1 MSSLFDT
8 LLKDFVTA
16 KGLSADDATY
26 GLEFESEGHTVMVV
40 QHPLHEDRLLA
51 EVSVAMLPVNP
62 SADTLAM
69 LLQINEAARFEHD
82 WAIYLDGE
90 QQVSL
95 STTASLVGLSVGEM
109 EALMLDGVERAQ
121 ALQALL
127 NDLDNAGDT
136 AAPGAQAQLGVG
148 MDSTMLRG

>member
-1 MSSLFDT
+1 MSSPFDT
-8 LLKDFVTA
+8 LLKEFVTS
-16 KGLSADDATY
+16 KGLPADEASY

-40 QHPLHEDRLLA
+40 QHPLHEDRLLV
-51 EVSVAMLPVNP
+51 EVTVAVLPANP
-62 SADTLAM
+62 SADLLAM

-95 STTASLVGLSVGEM
+95 STTASVAGLSVAEM

-127 NDLDNAGDT
+127 NDVANAVE
-136 AAPGAQAQLGVG
+136 AADSGAQGSLGAG
-148 MDSTMLRG
+148 LDSMMLRG